1 MNNIFKIIV
10 LAAVINSGSVFS
22 MSKES
27 LLPELNPEAP
37 SGVMR
42 NFIKTKSENDFS
54 AVLNLLELI
63 KESEP
68 ENYDAALNIFQ
79 AELDKFSPELFKKF
93 HDITF
98 KFYQSKLK
106 EIDSKLNK
114 VKADSQ
120 KIDNMLSKIPARENL
135 IKDIE
140 DLGKR
145 LQTLK
150 NDLMRS
156 QNLISTLSTEKLS
169 GANIKT
175 SNIDD
180 LAQENKQLA
189 AKNKIL
195 QYEVETLR
203 KEIREAAKPKK
214 TKKF

>member
-10 LAAVINSGSVFS
+10 LASVVNYSNMFS

-27 LLPELNPEAP
+27 LLPQLNPEAP

-42 NFIKTKSENDFS
+42 NFVKNKSENDFNS
-54 AVLNLLELI
+54 VLNLLELI

-79 AELDKFSPELFKKF
+79 SELDQLSPEMFKKF
-93 HDITF
+93 HDVTF

-106 EIDSKLNK
+106 EVDSKLNK
-114 VKADSQ
+114 AKSDSQ
-120 KIDNMLSKIPARENL
+120 KIDNMLSKIPAREKL

-140 DLGKR
+140 DSSKT

-150 NDLMRS
+150 TDLIRS
-156 QNLISTLSTEKLS
+156 QNLISTLSAEKLS
-169 GANIKT
+169 GADIKT
-175 SNIDD
+175 SNIDN

-189 AKNKIL
+189 ADNKGL
-195 QYEVETLR
+195 QDKVEKLR
-203 KEIREAAKPKK
+203 KEIRESSKPKMK
-214 TKKF
+214 KKF